1 MFILIATSFSA
12 YRDSKKKN
20 QVVYLKNERNY
31 IPNLTVVESK
41 KYFFLKPNNYVF
53 SWKIVWSPIHMT
65 FQIVVMPHGSLWL
78 NIIVI

>member
-41 KYFFLKPNNYVF
+41 KYFF
-53 SWKIVWSPIHMT
+53 
-65 FQIVVMPHGSLWL
+65 
-78 NIIVI
+78 